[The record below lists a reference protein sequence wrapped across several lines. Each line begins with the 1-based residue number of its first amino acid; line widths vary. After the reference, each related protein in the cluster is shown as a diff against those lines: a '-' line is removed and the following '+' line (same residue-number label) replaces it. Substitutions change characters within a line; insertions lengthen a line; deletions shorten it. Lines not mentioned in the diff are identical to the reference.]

1 MLNYIL
7 PAVCFFFL
15 LVFFFLAVHSQHFTS
30 QTWFAYIWEFQVHS
44 LIQNL
49 SNAWTF
55 LSGLQ
60 SFHLT
65 QLSVTHACVYL
76 FFERDLFSETSFI
89 HAALISSLLYE
100 NIVWVA
106 FVRRMV
112 MISVQ
117 GGEKTQTKAN
127 KSARSS
133 DWLLLPGKA
142 PFCFQGVMNQSLNF
156 WLGLARCPS
165 MLRSCAW
172 LSWLS
177 MLQSG

>member
-7 PAVCFFFL
+7 PAVSFFFL
-15 LVFFFLAVHSQHFTS
+15 LVFFFLAVHSQHFSS

-117 GGEKTQTKAN
+117 GGKKPRQKQTN
-127 KSARSS
+127 QPVPVTGYCCLERH
-133 DWLLLPGKA
+133 
-142 PFCFQGVMNQSLNF
+142 PFASRGWWISPLT
-156 WLGLARCPS
+156 
-165 MLRSCAW
+165 
-172 LSWLS
+172 
-177 MLQSG
+177 SG